1 MKDSFWI
8 SGSAEPGSDAL
19 FRGTFQLERESRARF
34 CLVGASSY
42 QAWLDGA
49 WLLEGPFRYPLGA
62 PEFQAVELELAA
74 GHHVLAIHARHDGV
88 DTRMLK
94 ATAPYL

>member
-1 MKDSFWI
+1 MKDSFWV

-19 FRGTFQLERESRARF
+19 FRGTFQLERESRARL
-34 CLVGASSY
+34 CLVGASWY
-42 QAWLDGA
+42 QAWLDSA

-62 PEFQAVELELAA
+62 PEFQTMELELAA
-74 GHHVLAIHARHDGV
+74 GPHVLAIHARHDGV